1 MVNKK
6 IIVPLQ
12 KSIYYEDDRLFRR
25 SFKNV

>member
-12 KSIYYEDDRLFRR
+12 KSIYYEDDRQCRR
-25 SFKNV
+25 GFKNV